1 MACGARTLA
10 TIGVFVVIAMLV
22 ASLVLTNGV
31 TPGPVGWSPSG
42 AWASFEGMRG
52 GGCGCSGAPAPEP
65 AIPGL

>member
-1 MACGARTLA
+1 MAYGVRSLA

-31 TPGPVGWSPSG
+31 TPGPVGWSPST

-52 GGCGCSGAPAPEP
+52 GGCGCGGPSASKL